1 MSSTNVEV
9 DENEFPEASLRNI
22 IDSNL
27 KWVFVGGKGGV
38 GKTTTSCCLSIQLAE
53 KKMAEG
59 KKVLII
65 STDPAHNLSDAF
77 NQKFTKEPSLVNGF
91 ENLFCMEIE
100 ASFDMEEANQ
110 LANPNGDG
118 SGTGNAPGSEEMNG
132 FQGLIQDIS
141 TSIPGIDEIIS
152 FAELMKQV
160 ENMDYDTVVFDTA
173 PTGHTLRLLS
183 FPTTLESAFSKIMAF
198 KSRLSGMMGQF
209 NSMIGQQAG
218 SEDALLDKLEQ
229 TREVIEKVN
238 QQFRD
243 PEATTFVCVC
253 IPEFLSLYETE
264 RLVQELAKYGID
276 SKNIVVNQ
284 VLFPEKDADD
294 MSAWYEN
301 SKSSLPDEAQDIIA
315 KSIARKRMQ
324 DKYINNIF
332 ELYELFHVV
341 LMPLLDHEVR
351 GIPALK
357 EFSGK
362 LISPPDEGH

>member
-1 MSSTNVEV
+1 MSTSNTTTEV
-9 DENEFPEASLRNI
+9 DEFPEASLRNI
-22 IDSNL
+22 IESNL

-38 GKTTTSCCLSIQLAE
+38 GKTTTSCCLSIQLAA
-53 KKMAEG
+53 KRD
-59 KKVLII
+59 KVLII

-91 ENLFCMEIE
+91 DNLYCMEIE
-100 ASFDMEEANQ
+100 ATFDMEETNQ
-110 LANPNGDG
+110 LANPNGD
-118 SGTGNAPGSEEMNG
+118 GTGNAPGSEEMNG

-183 FPTTLESAFSKIMAF
+183 FPTTLESAFTKIMAF

-209 NSMIGQQAG
+209 NNMLGQQPG
-218 SEDALLDKLEQ
+218 SEDALLGKLEQ

-238 QQFRD
+238 RQFRD

-294 MSAWYEN
+294 MSKWYD
-301 SKSSLPDEAQDIIA
+301 SAKDSLPDEAQDIIA

-341 LMPLLDHEVR
+341 LMPLLNHEVR

-357 EFSGK
+357 EFSEK
-362 LISPPDEGH
+362 LVTPPDEGH